1 MKIHSKIIH
10 KNLNH
15 SQNDSNPN
23 LNDSDIEIIFFQKI
37 VCFLNVVIVIVGIIH
52 NSISSIIFLQKKLRK
67 NKFNWYLQV
76 TSMFQLLL
84 CLILLIDYLFSFVY
98 VKPIFLHSLNKIS
111 RIAIDVTIHTSDSCI
126 GILTLFLS
134 LDRLYAIKEP
144 LLIKEFFTHLHAKSI
159 IIISSTSLFLI
170 KALDMFFCEISIHD
184 DAHIVYCALI
194 SPLIFN
200 IIPLIIIFAIN
211 SLLIYE
217 ISHYYKTHHTLNHAD
232 KIYQSQVLSVKVE
245 LRKNTISSNIKQ
257 LPNNKNK
264 LSTFQKSHYFVILIS
279 AFWSVFSSIPYYIF
293 KSYFLLSELDAF

>member
-15 SQNDSNPN
+15 SEKSLN
-23 LNDSDIEIIFFQKI
+23 LNFNDSDIEMISFQKI
-37 VCFLNVVIVIVGIIH
+37 ACFVNVLIVFIGIIH

-67 NKFNWYLQV
+67 KKFNWYLQV
-76 TSMFQLLL
+76 TSTFELLL
-84 CLILLIDYLFSFVY
+84 CVILLVDYLFSFVY
-98 VKPIFLHSLNKIS
+98 IKPIFLHSLNKIS

-159 IIISSTSLFLI
+159 IIVSSTSLFLI
-170 KALDMFFCEISIHD
+170 KALDMFFCEIIIHD

-200 IIPLIIIFAIN
+200 IIPLIIIFVIN
-211 SLLIYE
+211 SLLIFE
-217 ISHYYKTHHTLNHAD
+217 IIHYYKTHYTLNQTD

-257 LPNNKNK
+257 FPNNKNK

-279 AFWSVFSSIPYYIF
+279 NYNLY
-293 KSYFLLSELDAF
+293 L